1 MRFVEDDNY
10 SDLDELFGEN
20 CKFLFFVMNQN
31 LISKKPKAKK
41 VSSIIHFIL
50 LHKTQLLLLLA
61 DGADDVSTENNEE
74 NDGNKNAEDNDIDV
88 GNGNNCEVSASRL
101 QHRLLT

>member
-1 MRFVEDDNY
+1 M
-10 SDLDELFGEN
+10 
-20 CKFLFFVMNQN
+20 
-31 LISKKPKAKK
+31 
-41 VSSIIHFIL
+41 
-50 LHKTQLLLLLA
+50 LLLA
-61 DGADDVSTENNEE
+61 DCADDVSTENNEE